1 MLGLGLSSS
10 SGALVVSFE
19 EQLRSAFGSRLSR
32 DGAYIEKKGCIVN
45 ALKDVYAKQ
54 HVDRNI
60 IRDFDMRLHRDN
72 AYADSSGCAI
82 TRVTSLITALGF
94 EEQAVQDFVSM
105 VESFGGSLED
115 VSSAVTELDAWT

>member
-60 IRDFDMRLHRDN
+60 IRDFDM
-72 AYADSSGCAI
+72 SFIEI
-82 TRVTSLITALGF
+82 THTLTLVDALSRV
-94 EEQAVQDFVSM
+94 
-105 VESFGGSLED
+105 
-115 VSSAVTELDAWT
+115 